1 MDDLIE
7 RTPKWQEDKWLILQ
21 GNSYER
27 ECRRL
32 AITFNDMETCDRCGA
47 TIFPY
52 EHDTL
57 CRKCEE
63 ILHSNSINLGEI

>member
-1 MDDLIE
+1 MQ
-7 RTPKWQEDKWLILQ
+7 RASKWYEDKWGILQ
-21 GNSYER
+21 GDSYER

-47 TIFPY
+47 RIFPY
-52 EHDTL
+52 EKDTL

-63 ILHSNSINLGEI
+63 LLHYRSINLEEI